1 MSGWTRRRALR
12 RWLFTRCEG
21 CGGRFK
27 RGQGVVNRGVMHPT
41 TTRQII
47 LGEVGRYHF
56 DCSPPPEVEHAVG
69 ERYDREWAHDRW
81 CRVNVLGEPEWM
93 AAELSVLAQA
103 RKDAETAYLYRL
115 VDLRTKDGK
124 PFAWAHGPR
133 RTSRDLRDSTDPADG
148 AEGQE

>member
-1 MSGWTRRRALR
+1 MSGWTRRKALR

-27 RGQGVVNRGVMHPT
+27 RRQGVIGRHHMHT
-41 TTRQII
+41 TQTRQII
-47 LGEVGRYHF
+47 LGEVGCYHF
-56 DCSPPPEVEHAVG
+56 DCSPPPEVEYATG
-69 ERYDREWAHDRW
+69 ERYDRQWAHDRW

-103 RKDAETAYLYRL
+103 RKDAETAYRYRL
-115 VDLRTKDGK
+115 MKLRTKDGK

-133 RTSRDLRDSTDPADG
+133 RPSDDLRDPTASESRAKGD
-148 AEGQE
+148 Q